1 MAVNKKTIQRRIKSV
16 KNTRKI
22 TKAMELVAAAKM
34 KKATDAVSGS
44 RPYVKHLRELV
55 REISDRTDISKHPLL
70 RKREGTGRV
79 ILVLIMS
86 DRGLAGGY
94 NVQMQRAARA
104 FKDAR
109 PDATIDVITMGKRA
123 AHAAKMLGLNII
135 ETYTDVTSSPSAETV
150 RPIVKTIVD
159 GFTTSVYDEAFIGYT
174 DFRSV
179 VSQLPTIMSILPF
192 GERDRDLGDVSE
204 RVMDTHDV
212 PEPVEQTESPEFTFE
227 PGELAILDQVLP
239 RIMES
244 EVYQA
249 LLEAAASEHSAR
261 MMAMK
266 SASDAASDM
275 IDDLTLTYNQARQAA
290 ITQEIAEISSGKAAL
305 E

>member
-34 KKATDAVSGS
+34 KKATMAVAGS

-55 REISDRTDISKHPLL
+55 DEISERTDISMHPLL
-70 RKREGTGRV
+70 RQKENTDRV
-79 ILVLIMS
+79 LLVLIMS

-104 FKDAR
+104 FKEAR
-109 PDATIDVITMGKRA
+109 DGVTIDVITMGKRA
-123 AHAAKMLGLNII
+123 AHAAKMLDMNII
-135 ETYTDVTSSPSAETV
+135 ESYTDVTSAPNAEMV

-159 GFTTSVYDEAFIGYT
+159 GYTSEIYDETFIGYT
-174 DFRSV
+174 DFKSAL
-179 VSQLPTIMSILPF
+179 SQIPTIMSLLPF
-192 GERDRDLGDVSE
+192 GERNKDLGDVND
-204 RVMDTHDV
+204 RLMDEHELAEAQR
-212 PEPVEQTESPEFTFE
+212 PGEAPEFTFE

-239 RIMES
+239 RIIES
-244 EVYQA
+244 EAYQA